1 MHSLDSSDTSDKRRR
16 SIIGIFMRTKEPHT
30 AALFL
35 LFVNVSLYS
44 ACFQAQLPVQP
55 FIVEHLSSDTRTSF
69 TSLRTF
75 IAVLQMLGSLL
86 SGWLVDRVGSQRVL
100 LLSYAASALS
110 YFLVARAS
118 SLTTLYIAQV
128 PTLFQ
133 HAVLA
138 SRSYATSML
147 PAGSVRADAL
157 SHIAFAYGVGMVVG
171 PAIGG
176 YLAVIDLQL
185 TAVAATFGSLVSVC
199 LVWTLLPDSR
209 DLVMDEGGS
218 ALNTEQKDVPE
229 GGSDGVGSY
238 VDLLRIS
245 GVPSALFVKGLFQA
259 GVAVFQSGFSLLA
272 TEYFHLDVA
281 ANGRIL
287 SVGAAAAIFATIVVI
302 PWLNKRFHSTPGSRV
317 TPLCIG
323 ALLCLAGSFAALSI
337 THTESALLLLTPF
350 QTIPTTVFDIM
361 NTALLCDI
369 VDPKS
374 HGSLHAA
381 NMSIA
386 SLVRIFS
393 PGIAAALLT
402 FAGPW
407 SIGLLTSGMLV
418 VASSLL
424 SGGFG
429 TAEVPSLGGAGQ

>member
-1 MHSLDSSDTSDKRRR
+1 MHSLASADSSEKRRR
-16 SIIGIFMRTKEPHT
+16 SVIGIFTHNT
-30 AALFL
+30 AL
-35 LFVNVSLYS
+35 LLLYVNVSLYS

-55 FIVEHLSSDTRTSF
+55 FIIENLSSDTRSAF

-75 IAVLQMLGSLL
+75 IAILQMCGSLL

-100 LLSYAASALS
+100 LLSFVASALS

-118 SLTTLYIAQV
+118 TLATLYLAQV
-128 PTLFQ
+128 PTIFQ

-157 SHIAFAYGVGMVVG
+157 AHIAFAYGVGMVIG
-171 PAIGG
+171 PAVGG

-185 TAVAATFGSLVSVC
+185 TAVAATVGSLVSVC
-199 LVWTLLPDSR
+199 LVWALLPDSR
-209 DLVMDEGGS
+209 DLATADGGES
-218 ALNTEQKDVPE
+218 RNTEQKDVPE
-229 GGSDGVGSY
+229 GGSDGGGGAAGSY
-238 VDLLRIS
+238 TELFKVP
-245 GVPSALFVKGLFQA
+245 GVPSALVVKGLFQA
-259 GVAVFQSGFSLLA
+259 SVAVFQSGFALLT

-302 PWLNKRFHSTPGSRV
+302 PWLNKRFRVAPGARV

-323 ALLCLAGSFAALSI
+323 ALLCLAGSFAALSL
-337 THTESALLLLTPF
+337 THTETVLLFLTPF
-350 QTIPTTVFDIM
+350 QMIPATVFDIM

-369 VDPKS
+369 VDPKA
-374 HGSLHAA
+374 HGSLHAS
-381 NMSIA
+381 NMAIA
-386 SLVRIFS
+386 AFVRILS

-407 SIGLLTSGMLV
+407 SIGLLTSGVLV
-418 VASSLL
+418 VAASLL
-424 SGGFG
+424 GAGFG
-429 TAEVPSLGGAGQ
+429 TAEATPADGVPQ